1 MNVQILYDGT
11 DVTHYVIEYSRQQQ
25 ICTGIGNAS
34 FTLSDTV
41 NITPQ
46 TYKEF
51 QLYEDGIKKGAYV
64 VTDFTNNVPNGTI
77 SFGCQDYSK
86 RLQDYFIPDTFLVTE
101 PTHAKDII
109 IKYLNEAKVSY
120 SFNTGQI
127 GSLVNNN
134 SVFGLTDVLSTVI
147 QMIQMNAWYLHFSP
161 DNVAQIGK
169 FSLAPGQVD
178 ANIDETTCLNF
189 STSTNSN
196 MFRNR
201 AVVYG
206 MGDIIN
212 DAWVTAEIDQHGR
225 YEEEY
230 DSNDVRSIVISNG
243 YIPDGATAQDL
254 AKKAINEFTKRT
266 FEVSIDAAG
275 AFDIV
280 LGDSVHLD
288 HPSLNFT
295 GIVTSIGS
303 SLSSQ
308 GLITHVVLNQR
319 CPRIFGYYD
328 FGMYVYVATEGA
340 GVWRKPIQDDDT
352 WENFS
357 QGLSDLYVEKLS
369 MSNSVLSCVTKDG
382 TMYSRYPIDTQW
394 NPVTGFPTIDEL
406 TGTSV
411 AGDGEF
417 TSCTVDRFT
426 GTIYG
431 SYNII
436 AAGEARSWIV
446 SKKNKSNLGS
456 TNVLLSG
463 DNNMGVYDIDSNGY
477 AVYATTINPIAPS
490 GLYNHTMNRATNWDN
505 SYMQDQDMT
514 NYTSHI
520 NASNSYVE
528 PIYVG
533 ATYTYT
539 FAEGDFVYYDW
550 SEDIDGIYYAGV
562 AKYQIS
568 TGEMVDFLGDE
579 EYSPN
584 WINVWINYPYAAQS
598 APGVFWYTGD
608 TTYDATE
615 LAVVKYDFN
624 THTTR
629 KWILGD
635 YINED
640 HIYSQNHLKVIGN
653 RLFVFYQFT
662 EYWYQ
667 PGEYS
672 SSSSG
677 LECAMFDLD
686 TDEFLGVHHIKVGLL
701 GEEFENTDLNCFVT
715 AVDDTVIGLYGY
727 AGASIYGEPENGAQ
741 WITYSINTAGEHYVS
756 NLVLIEGD
764 SYADGYLITDVD
776 LAVLYPDYDNH
787 CVYMIFKYDPNN
799 IDTDADKEIRQIN
812 KDSSSHRKY
821 GSSPL
826 YLYSRD
832 DNYSARSGS
841 WSMLAGKHIVYPVVW
856 KRYFV
861 HDNPE
866 HTQYHFNIW
875 LQVFDPDGIFILYS
889 LFDENTED
897 DRPIY
902 ACVLEDQSDTWLYEH
917 KGTIW
922 RAWLDYPINSRQIV
936 TDQTHPFTGQY
947 STINPMGDKIWY
959 WGKYWRASSDGLTKL
974 LEYKDNGFRHVANV
988 HKETHVDTSYPS
1000 IISAYAGDEDLNTGE
1015 IFMYDAEFMAPLV
1028 VVPPGNVNSVRGFLD
1043 TFEETPIL
1051 RELFTS
1057 QGSTWIYQLIDPI
1070 DYSTPQEFVEFNGEV
1085 VKLETTNNQLIPY
1098 MFASV
1103 ITDRNR
1109 FYQKDAVINITET
1122 EGTFTDRTTNLP
1134 DVQVNVIRVD
1144 DTF

>member
-51 QLYEDGIKKGAYV
+51 HLYEGGIKKGAYV

-328 FGMYVYVATEGA
+328 FGMYVYVATEGV

-490 GLYNHTMNRATNWDN
+490 GLYNHMMNRVTNWDN
-505 SYMQDQDMT
+505 SYMQDQDAT
-514 NYTSHI
+514 NYTSLI
-520 NASNSYVE
+520 NMSNSYVE
-528 PIYVG
+528 PLISQNG
-533 ATYTYT
+533 QIYTYT
-539 FAEGDFVYYDW
+539 FVEGDYLYDYHY
-550 SEDIDGIYYAGV
+550 SGNYDGIG
-562 AKYQIS
+562 KWQIS
-568 TGEMVDFLGDE
+568 TGELVDSVLTAE
-579 EYSPN
+579 EGSN
-584 WINVWINYPYAAQS
+584 WVNYWTWYPYGAQAS
-598 APGVFWYTGD
+598 PGVIWFSGD
-608 TTYDATE
+608 TNYNMQD
-615 LAVVKYDFN
+615 LAVAKVDFN
-624 THTTR
+624 THSYTR
-629 KWILGD
+629 IMIKPYTSDRCQVYQG
-635 YINED
+635 
-640 HIYSQNHLKVIGN
+640 HMQVIGTT
-653 RLFVFYQFT
+653 LFVFYSYLTDSGAADYEDIDSQYRCALIDLT
-662 EYWYQ
+662 TDTITGDYVI
-667 PGEYS
+667 G
-672 SSSSG
+672 SSG
-677 LECAMFDLD
+677 
-686 TDEFLGVHHIKVGLL
+686 IS
-701 GEEFENTDLNCFVT
+701 T
-715 AVDDTVIGLYGY
+715 ADFTNSDYNQFITTVDDTVIGLFGY
-727 AGASIYGEPENGAQ
+727 SDSPLDDIFK
-741 WITYSINTAGEHYVS
+741 WSVFSINTAGEHNTTLLVELTTQIWGGMVDAISS
-756 NLVLIEGD
+756 NND
-764 SYADGYLITDVD
+764 KC
-776 LAVLYPDYDNH
+776 VLYPDYTNH
-787 CVYMIFKYDPNN
+787 CAIMAYKYDA
-799 IDTDADKEIRQIN
+799 DTGYDSVEIRQIN
-812 KDSSSHRKY
+812 KDGTSHRKY
-821 GSSPL
+821 GTVPL
-826 YLYSRD
+826 YIDPSTYDPNEPRT
-832 DNYSARSGS
+832 GS
-841 WSMLAGKHIVYPVVW
+841 WDFVVGK
-856 KRYFV
+856 
-861 HDNPE
+861 
-866 HTQYHFNIW
+866 
-875 LQVFDPDGIFILYS
+875 
-889 LFDENTED
+889 ENTYPACAWNGGFDVYDVNGVNYLYRCDDMFYAAPVMED
-897 DRPIY
+897 DTGCVIY
-902 ACVLEDQSDTWLYEH
+902 ISNRTDGQFIS
-917 KGTIW
+917 
-922 RAWLDYPINSRQIV
+922 RAFLDYPINSRQDLIEV
-936 TDQTHPFTGQY
+936 TWSY
-947 STINPMGDKIWY
+947 SNGYNSLNPMGNKIQFV
-959 WGKYWRASSDGLTKL
+959 GRFVSGGDQMAKL

-1109 FYQKDAVINITET
+1109 FYQKDAVLDITET